1 MAEIRKIKRRELD
14 LEKYAE
20 ALKASKNYRIYAEH
34 WYLDV
39 MTNKKWECL
48 VYGDYEVIMP
58 IPLQYKF
65 GLKFVVQPFYCQQLG
80 VFYKETISKELFE
93 KFENRLHKYKVRAY
107 CFNEENTES
116 FQPKGE
122 KKVNHILHLNRP
134 YTSIHKHFSKD
145 RLKDIRRNSKLNLV
159 LKEEFDFDLFFEL
172 RKKAYE
178 ELESMLDV
186 NLTKKFI
193 KSLIESKKYK
203 AFTLYNSTQEVLS
216 MVLFGASK
224 SRLIQLFS
232 VRNKSIEPK
241 GAFPFLLNQ
250 LIEKFAKSEFIIDFE
265 GSMIPGIARRNESFG
280 AEKRFYTKF
289 SNFKI
294 FK

>member
-1 MAEIRKIKRRELD
+1 MPKLITVKRKDLD
-14 LEKYAE
+14 LKKYSNAIQT
-20 ALKASKNYRIYAEH
+20 ALNYRIYAEY
-34 WYLDV
+34 WYLDAQ
-39 MTNKKWECL
+39 TDEKWECL
-48 VYGDYEVIMP
+48 IYDDYEVVMP
-58 IPLQYKF
+58 IPLQYKLGF
-65 GLKFVVQPFYCQQLG
+65 KFVLQPFYSQQLG
-80 VFYKETISKELFE
+80 VFYKQEISKELF
-93 KFENRLHKYKVRAY
+93 KDFENRLHKYRVRAY
-107 CFNEENTES
+107 SFNEENTER

-122 KKVNHILHLNRP
+122 KKVNQILNLNRP

-203 AFTLYNSTQEVLS
+203 AFTLCNSNQEVLS

-250 LIEKFAKSEFIIDFE
+250 VIEKFAESELILDFE
-265 GSMIPGIARRNESFG
+265 GSMVPGIARRNESFG
-280 AEKRFYTKF
+280 AEIRYYT
-289 SNFKI
+289 NYRNI
-294 FK
+294 MI